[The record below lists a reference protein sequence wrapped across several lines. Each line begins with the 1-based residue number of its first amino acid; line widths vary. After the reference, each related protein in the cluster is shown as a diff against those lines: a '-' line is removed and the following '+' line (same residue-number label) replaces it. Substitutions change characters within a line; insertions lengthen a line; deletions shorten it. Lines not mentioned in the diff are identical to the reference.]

1 MLKLKLFPTLVKLS
15 ATKLPEFGMP
25 WEPGMRVIDVINR
38 EGFRGDE
45 ADVIAA
51 IVNGEQADPE
61 QLLSDGDHVELI
73 VAIAGG

>member
-15 ATKLPEFGMP
+15 ATKLPEFEAP
-25 WEPGMRVIDVINR
+25 WEPGIRVIDVINR
-38 EGFRGDE
+38 EGFHGDE
-45 ADVIAA
+45 AGVIAA

-61 QLLSDGDHVELI
+61 QLLRDGDRVELM